1 MLENIALT
9 NFETLDG
16 FKLRALYSKS
26 NSDIAI
32 IHVHGMMSSMA
43 SNTGSNICK
52 IAQNLNIGCLL
63 LDTRGSGIVN
73 SLKKKDILGNN
84 IYQMCGTAY
93 ETFEDCIID
102 IESSVNYL
110 KTLGYTK
117 YILCGHSTGCQ
128 KSLYYALEKENDNII
143 GLIFLAP
150 CDDLAIYKNKLKD
163 DFERTLKLARR
174 KYETET
180 FQEVPEFDL
189 FSARRFYDLLNDD
202 SIEGNLFNYENE
214 LDHIKKIKCPIL
226 SVFGSE
232 EEFAINLSPKEML
245 EKMKKYYSNSNSQTQ
260 LIGGDHGFYEHEEE
274 LQNTV
279 CKFVK
284 KLYNKHKNKPKK

>member
-1 MLENIALT
+1 MT
-9 NFETLDG
+9 
-16 FKLRALYSKS
+16 
-26 NSDIAI
+26 
-32 IHVHGMMSSMA
+32 SSMA

-52 IAQNLNIGCLL
+52 IAQDLNIGCLL

-93 ETFEDCIID
+93 EIFEDCLID
-102 IESSVNYL
+102 IESSINYL
-110 KTLGYTK
+110 KALGHTK

-143 GLIFLAP
+143 GLILLAP
-150 CDDLAIYKNKLKD
+150 CDDIAIYKNKLKD

-174 KYETET
+174 KYESET

-189 FSARRFYDLLNDD
+189 LCARRFYDLLNDD

-226 SVFGSE
+226 ALFGSE
-232 EEFAINLSPKEML
+232 EEFAINCSPKEML
-245 EKMKKYYSNSNSQTQ
+245 EKIKKHYSNPNSQTQ
-260 LIGGDHGFYEHEEE
+260 LIKGDHSFYEHEEE
-274 LQNTV
+274 LQNAV

-284 KLYNKHKNKPKK
+284 KLYNKHKNKPEK

>member
-9 NFETLDG
+9 DFETSDG

-26 NSDIAI
+26 KSNIVI
-32 IHVHGMMSSMA
+32 IHVHGMTSSMA

-52 IAQNLNIGCLL
+52 ISQDLKIGCLL

-93 ETFEDCIID
+93 EIFEDCLID
-102 IESSVNYL
+102 IESSINYL

-143 GLIFLAP
+143 GLILLAP
-150 CDDLAIYKNKLKD
+150 CDDLTIYKNKLKD
-163 DFERTLKLARR
+163 DFERILKLARR
-174 KYETET
+174 KYESET
-180 FQEVPEFDL
+180 FGEVPEFDL
-189 FSARRFYDLLNDD
+189 LSARRFYDLLNDD
-202 SIEGNLFNYENE
+202 SIEGNMFNYENE

-226 SVFGSE
+226 IIFGRD
-232 EEFAINLSPKEML
+232 EEFAINHTPKEML
-245 EKMKKYYSNSNSQTQ
+245 EKIKKYYSNPDSQTQ
-260 LIGGDHGFYEHEEE
+260 LIGGDHGFYEHEDE

-279 CKFVK
+279 RKFVK
-284 KLYNKHKNKPKK
+284 KLYNEHKNKPKK